1 MNPFMNQKLSWRRL
15 LCVGVLA
22 ALTTPLGALAAPPA
36 LVSATAVCGGFNVIA
51 TFDQPIEP
59 TIGTDV
65 FSYIIIDGF
74 GNPNA
79 VTAAQISPEQ
89 QTVTLTV
96 EIQLGANPPYILRA
110 DIICNPAFQCT
121 QEPNIVGIELIAP
134 SMVCTVTNP
143 TLQPPNAQM
152 VDIGLSAS
160 SSEGDVLV
168 TVFSDE
174 PDDPVLG
181 DGSYLDGVLRL
192 RARREPQSDGR
203 VYLIVVTAL
212 PLSSCGSMTTRCTT
226 VVVPHDNSQAALDAV
241 NAQAAAAQAQCLL
254 GGWPITLYPIAL
266 PH

>member
-1 MNPFMNQKLSWRRL
+1 
-15 LCVGVLA
+15 V
-22 ALTTPLGALAAPPA
+22 AAPP
-36 LVSATAVCGGFNVIA
+36 LGGGSGRISSTQRPGCA
-51 TFDQPIEP
+51 SSPIEP

-65 FSYIIIDGF
+65 FSYIVIDGF

-79 VTAAQISPEQ
+79 VTAAEISPDQ

-96 EIQLGANPPYILRA
+96 EIQLDANPPYILRA
-110 DIICNPAFQCT
+110 DIICNPAFECT
-121 QEPNIVGIELIAP
+121 QEPATVGIELTAP
-134 SMVCTVTNP
+134 SIVCAVANP

-152 VDIGLSAS
+152 VDVGLSAS
-160 SSEGDVLV
+160 SSEGDVLA

-174 PDDPVLG
+174 PDDPILG
-181 DGSYLDGVLRL
+181 DGSYVDGVLQL
-192 RARREPQSDGR
+192 RAQRAPASDGR
-203 VYLIVVTAL
+203 VYLIMVRAV
-212 PLSSCGSMTTRCTT
+212 PLSSCGGMTTRCTT